1 MSSKPWPFSE
11 AQMDA
16 DSEHERPQSARY
28 IRFGPYQV
36 DRQRQ
41 QVMRKGVRLKMHGKV
56 YQVLLALIEKQGQ
69 IVTREEIKQALWPG
83 NTYVNYDANVNT
95 TLNKLRQVLGD
106 SSEQPIY
113 IETIPRKGY
122 VFLGQAE
129 YSTAPF
135 AIPVEV
141 EEPDDP
147 AARGKA
153 SGAEIGAPPEVSSRW
168 LTVGIIV
175 LILAGILLGA
185 GIATLWMSHV
195 SGGGKFF

>member
-1 MSSKPWPFSE
+1 
-11 AQMDA
+11 
-16 DSEHERPQSARY
+16 
-28 IRFGPYQV
+28 
-36 DRQRQ
+36 
-41 QVMRKGVRLKMHGKV
+41 MRKGVRLKMHGKV

-106 SSEQPIY
+106 SSDQPIY

-135 AIPVEV
+135 PLAPEG
-141 EEPDDP
+141 EEPGDP

-153 SGAEIGAPPEVSSRW
+153 SGAESGAPAEVSSRW
-168 LTVGIIV
+168 LTLGIIV

>member
-1 MSSKPWPFSE
+1 
-11 AQMDA
+11 
-16 DSEHERPQSARY
+16 
-28 IRFGPYQV
+28 
-36 DRQRQ
+36 
-41 QVMRKGVRLKMHGKV
+41 MRKGTRLKMHGKV

-106 SSEQPIY
+106 SSERPIY

-135 AIPVEV
+135 ALADER

-147 AARGKA
+147 ATRERT
-153 SGAEIGAPPEVSSRW
+153 SGAGIGAPPEVSSRW
-168 LTVGIIV
+168 LTLGIIV

-185 GIATLWMSHV
+185 GIATLWITHF